1 MAGTRTVAAVDE
13 ETAGAPAAQ
22 DARGD
27 ASLAREMVGA
37 YKEYVRFYRE
47 RMGKSAEDA
56 LAAAAEPA
64 SDLSLE
70 TIEKQSPDQV
80 SWLTIN
86 AMAERD
92 PALAREGWLRLVDT
106 ARDELASGQR
116 AARAM
121 EGYSHSPWARAQF
134 LVLRESLATEWQPT
148 NGIEWM
154 LIDMLAQAYTAYEE
168 ALKLLMTYTTMEA
181 SLNDFHIQRNNRYE
195 TPRLTAA
202 ETLARAEQTLDR
214 CQRAILRVQRALRDQ
229 RRYGPVIVQHA
240 GQVNVGRQQVNVA
253 GGAGEEERAEAARP
267 GRRTRTPRVP
277 AAREDADG

>member
-1 MAGTRTVAAVDE
+1 MDADRTVATVDE
-13 ETAGAPAAQ
+13 GVVTPVAE

-37 YKEYVRFYRE
+37 YKDYARFYRE
-47 RMGKSAEDA
+47 RMGKSVEEA
-56 LAAAAEPA
+56 LAEAAKPA
-64 SDLSLE
+64 SDLFLE

-80 SWLTIN
+80 SWLTIS

-92 PALAREGWLRLVDT
+92 PALAREGWLRLLDA
-106 ARDELASGQR
+106 ARDELASGHR

-121 EGYSHSPWARAQF
+121 EGYDHSPWARARF
-134 LVLRESLATEWQPT
+134 LVLRESLAREWEPG

-154 LIDMLAQAYTAYEE
+154 LIDMLAQAFTAYEE
-168 ALKLLMTYTTMEA
+168 ALKLTMMYTTMEA
-181 SLNDFHIQRNNRYE
+181 SLNDHQIQKNNKYE
-195 TPRLTAA
+195 TPSLTSA

-240 GQVNVGRQQVNVA
+240 GQVNVGQQQVNVA
-253 GGAGEEERAEAARP
+253 RGAGEEKREGAARP
-267 GRRTRTPRVP
+267 TRRTRAPRVS
-277 AAREDADG
+277 AAREDTDG